1 MKKTFKKVATVA
13 IIAVAT
19 IVISVTFQSCNQ
31 EVDSMSSSEP
41 QNVFPLT
48 EAKLNSINRFY
59 KEIYTFSS
67 SLSSVVANINR
78 RSGMEYPINEM
89 INNEYEEIILESIES
104 MDSCAIELLTEFGFS
119 NQEIHE
125 MHMNE
130 VPLVAT
136 ITVDEFISQLES
148 VEQFSP
154 ESPIDEGPDGVWVTQ
169 KQYKEMAFACLM
181 DLIDLDYKTI
191 IETISISLTNKNS
204 IYHSISQ
211 IAKTVKGQILKY
223 ASCGLMGVCVLYFN
237 WGVCMKGKLDNL

>member
-1 MKKTFKKVATVA
+1 MKIYMMVCNNLLNDYPQSYHQQFSAYPDGLADFFRRVK
-13 IIAVAT
+13 IIWKMFGEV
-19 IVISVTFQSCNQ
+19 NQ
-31 EVDSMSSSEP
+31 ND
-41 QNVFPLT
+41 
-48 EAKLNSINRFY
+48 Y
-59 KEIYTFSS
+59 
-67 SLSSVVANINR
+67 LSSA
-78 RSGMEYPINEM
+78 
-89 INNEYEEIILESIES
+89 
-104 MDSCAIELLTEFGFS
+104 
-119 NQEIHE
+119 
-125 MHMNE
+125 
-130 VPLVAT
+130 
-136 ITVDEFISQLES
+136 FISQLES

-237 WGVCMKGKLDNL
+237 WGVCMKEKLDNL